1 MRILTSIMLMHC
13 AAGAL
18 VGNGAEDLR
27 AAVLRVQEENPYDG
41 DSDTDDQG
49 VLGGLCIE
57 GVDYSSNAD
66 GAGSQSSAADAS
78 GTEAAGSGCEVDG
91 KKDCGCS
98 AVVKHGSSVGS
109 GQLTVFHSPA
119 AEYLQ
124 SREFKGLIR
133 AVGEDAEMEIMKG
146 QYGVAAD
153 YAVHGTSK
161 NVVPEETRKK

>member
-1 MRILTSIMLMHC
+1 M
-13 AAGAL
+13 
-18 VGNGAEDLR
+18 GNGAEDLR

-49 VLGGLCIE
+49 VLGGNFIE
-57 GVDYSSNAD
+57 GVDYSAGAGADAD
-66 GAGSQSSAADAS
+66 GGAA
-78 GTEAAGSGCEVDG
+78 GTESVGGACDADG

-124 SREFKGLIR
+124 NREFKGLIR
-133 AVGEDAEMEIMKG
+133 SVGEDAEMEIMKG

-153 YAVHGTSK
+153 YAVHDTIK
-161 NVVPEETRKK
+161 AVVPEDAGKK